1 MSADQRIVTAIRSST
16 PRSARTGVLVNIAM
30 LSVAYIRRKPPPRR
44 RHHQRSTCELSTAAK
59 TSSPAATVICSP
71 WRHAGAASLFAGACG
86 GNPLISHQALA
97 KIIGSQNSI
106 GMARSLVR
114 RGNGLNGIDGPHS
127 GTARPS
133 AVAPLRRPE
142 ALSIDP
148 VLRPSSPT
156 GRDHEEVSRCAT
168 IALST

>member
-1 MSADQRIVTAIRSST
+1 
-16 PRSARTGVLVNIAM
+16 
-30 LSVAYIRRKPPPRR
+30 
-44 RHHQRSTCELSTAAK
+44 
-59 TSSPAATVICSP
+59 
-71 WRHAGAASLFAGACG
+71 LFAGACG

-142 ALSIDP
+142 AGTRQSSGGIMFCPWSRDLN
-148 VLRPSSPT
+148 LRST
-156 GRDHEEVSRCAT
+156 GTRAGRSQA
-168 IALST
+168 